1 MNPPGP
7 EGSNGNGKGGY
18 PAGIYL
24 FMEFYAMSF
33 LATARKYRPQSFEE
47 IVGQEH
53 VIQALHNAITADRVG
68 HAYLFS
74 GTRGVG
80 KTTVARILAK
90 ALNCEN
96 GPTVKPCQTCD
107 SCKEITAGNAIDVK
121 EIDGAS
127 NRGIESIRSLRET
140 ITYPPARDR
149 FKIYIIDEVH
159 MLTQEAFNALL
170 KTLEEPPPY
179 VKFIFAT
186 TEPQKLPDTIL
197 SRVQRFDFTRLPIGQ
212 IVDQLQK
219 VTKDQA
225 IDASDDALRLV
236 ALQAEGSMRDA
247 ESMMDQVVSFA
258 GTSFTEEQVGTV
270 LRVADRSYY
279 INMFDA
285 LLNENAATAMQ
296 VLNKAI
302 GHGISPRS
310 FVKGFANFL
319 AQALTLILLPDD
331 PVSGV
336 VFSDVQKRN
345 ILATSNNKTA
355 QILLL
360 LDIFVEAADRAV
372 ASSYPNL
379 VVLAAV
385 ARASLLGSLA
395 DIDTII
401 NKLKGMDSRPAA
413 VIPAA
418 PKPARPETSRPE
430 PVQKAKAKQ
439 EKEKNRLKLQQ
450 HEVVSHIVTTMDAQV
465 VKVEPKGE

>member
-1 MNPPGP
+1 
-7 EGSNGNGKGGY
+7 
-18 PAGIYL
+18 
-24 FMEFYAMSF
+24 MSF

-47 IVGQEH
+47 LVGQEH
-53 VIQALHNAITADRVG
+53 VTQALRNAITAERVG

-90 ALNCEN
+90 ALNCEQ
-96 GPTVKPCQTCD
+96 GPTTTPCQTCH

-127 NRGIESIRSLRET
+127 NRGIDAIRSLRET

-186 TEPQKLPDTIL
+186 TEPQKVPDTIL
-197 SRVQRFDFTRLPIGQ
+197 SRVQRFDFTSLPVSQ
-212 IVDQLQK
+212 IVEQLRK
-219 VTKDQA
+219 VTMDQS
-225 IDASDDALRLV
+225 IDASDEALRLV

-247 ESMMDQVVSFA
+247 ESLMDQVISFS
-258 GTSFTEEQVGTV
+258 GTSFTAEQAGMV

-279 INMFDA
+279 INLFKA
-285 LLNENAATAMQ
+285 LLHEDASIAMK
-296 VLNKAI
+296 VLNKAVN
-302 GHGISPRS
+302 HGISPRS
-310 FVKGFANFL
+310 FIKGFADFL
-319 AQALTLILLPDD
+319 AQALTLMLLPDD
-331 PVSGV
+331 PVAGV
-336 VFSDVQKRN
+336 VFSDVQKRS
-345 ILATSNNKTA
+345 ILATGTGKTA

-360 LDIFVEAADRAV
+360 LDIFVDAADRAIT
-372 ASSYPNL
+372 SSHPNL

-385 ARASLLGSLA
+385 ARASLLGSLS

-401 NKLKGMDSRPAA
+401 NSLHGLEARPGGAM
-413 VIPAA
+413 PAA
-418 PKPARPETSRPE
+418 PVRQAPATQTAPVKNTPTPQRP
-430 PVQKAKAKQ
+430 VK
-439 EKEKNRLKLQQ
+439 KNDTGQRDKNNWKLQQ
-450 HEVVSHIVTTMDAQV
+450 HAVVSHAVSTLDAQV
-465 VKVEPKGE
+465 VKVDPKGD